1 MIYLPEHGL
10 DRRLLPTQGVEPD
23 LARVEI
29 ELRAHQAVGPPRI
42 DGIAPG
48 NVGLRFTIGQS
59 SEHFLPLMRG
69 ELVRPTKPHAASLSA
84 LSAIIGAG
92 ED

>member
-1 MIYLPEHGL
+1 
-10 DRRLLPTQGVEPD
+10 
-23 LARVEI
+23 
-29 ELRAHQAVGPPRI
+29 
-42 DGIAPG
+42 
-48 NVGLRFTIGQS
+48 LRFTIGQS